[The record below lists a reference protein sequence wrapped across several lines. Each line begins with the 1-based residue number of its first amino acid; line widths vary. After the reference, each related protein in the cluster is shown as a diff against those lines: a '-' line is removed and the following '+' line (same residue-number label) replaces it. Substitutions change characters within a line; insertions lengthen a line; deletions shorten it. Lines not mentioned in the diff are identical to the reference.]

1 MPEANMFVEKRV
13 HPRVSVKIPVKFR
26 VIEDQKELETVFERR
41 KKEQTTRTMDLS
53 LGGLYIVA
61 DSVLNI
67 GSILR
72 LDISLPERSS
82 LISAFAEVVWSN
94 ETGAGLHFL
103 AMKEDDVENL
113 KNYLNKAGGDN

>member
-1 MPEANMFVEKRV
+1 MPDANMFVEKRV

-41 KKEQTTRTMDLS
+41 KKEQTTRTMDMS

-61 DSVLNI
+61 DAILNI

-72 LDISLPERSS
+72 LDISLPERTS

-113 KNYLNKAGGDN
+113 KNYLSKASSDN

>member
-13 HPRVSVKIPVKFR
+13 HPRISVKIPIKYR
-26 VIEDQKELETVFERR
+26 LIEDQKELETVFERK
-41 KKEQTTRTMDLS
+41 KKEQTTRTMDVS

-61 DSVLNI
+61 EQLLNI

-72 LDISLPERSS
+72 LDISLPGSAS

-94 ETGAGLHFL
+94 ETGGGLHFL
-103 AMKEDDVENL
+103 AMKEDDVESL
-113 KNYLNKAGGDN
+113 KNYLSQVSNGK

>member
-13 HPRVSVKIPVKFR
+13 HPRLSVKIPVKYR
-26 VIEDQKELETVFERR
+26 VIEDQKELETVFERK
-41 KKEQTTRTMDLS
+41 KKEQTTRTMDVS

-61 DSVLNI
+61 EQVLNI

-72 LDISLPERSS
+72 LDISIPEKSA

-94 ETGAGLHFL
+94 ETGGGLHFL
-103 AMKEDDVENL
+103 AMKEDDVESL
-113 KNYLNKAGGDN
+113 KTYLGTLSNGK

>member
-13 HPRVSVKIPVKFR
+13 HPRVSIKIPVKYR
-26 VIEDQKELETVFERR
+26 VIEDQKELETVFERK
-41 KKEQTTRTMDLS
+41 KKEQTTRTMDVS

-61 DSVLNI
+61 DQMLNI

-72 LDISLPERSS
+72 LDISLPNRPS

-94 ETGAGLHFL
+94 ETGGGLHFL
-103 AMKEDDVENL
+103 AMKEEDVESL
-113 KNYLNKAGGDN
+113 KTYLTGLAQGK

>member
-13 HPRVSVKIPVKFR
+13 HPRVSVKIPVKYR

-41 KKEQTTRTMDLS
+41 KKEQTTRTMDMS

-61 DSVLNI
+61 ETILNI

-72 LDISLPERSS
+72 LDISLPEKTS

-113 KNYLNKAGGDN
+113 KNYLSKASSDK